1 MEQETMTKEQRLEKA
16 KSLIRE
22 AQEGIRQTNPN
33 EWGKLEE
40 AWGFVDNELFKDSL
54 DRRFA

>member
-1 MEQETMTKEQRLEKA
+1 MTKEQRLEKA

-33 EWGKLEE
+33 EWGQLEE
-40 AWGFVDNELFKDSL
+40 AWSWVDNELFKDSL